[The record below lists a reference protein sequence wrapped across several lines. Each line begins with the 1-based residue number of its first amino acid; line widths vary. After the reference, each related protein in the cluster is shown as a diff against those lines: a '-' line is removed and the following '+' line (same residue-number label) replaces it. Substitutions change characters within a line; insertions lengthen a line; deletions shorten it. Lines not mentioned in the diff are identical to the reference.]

1 MRGVVLFKNT
11 CWKRR
16 TQRSRRSSCGRRLCL
31 DASRPALV
39 RANNSQ
45 GGSNRSEAGADQHLA
60 QGRGT
65 FGATGKAYA
74 PRVRPQAASLR
85 RFEPVSIFGSGNSGL
100 LVRGAAFLSI
110 RDLRF
115 GGVMSDPLSVPFNCP
130 NCGAKYE
137 IVRVEAP
144 PQWMADRDI
153 KCVSCGGSLQGRH
166 GMFVLK
172 YFLVERPRRIR
183 QKR

>member
-16 TQRSRRSSCGRRLCL
+16 TQRSRRPHEDRRLCL

-65 FGATGKAYA
+65 FGATGNAYA

-85 RFEPVSIFGSGNSGL
+85 RSNRSVYSARVIRVCRSVGRPSFRLEICDSVVLCLIHYLCHSTVPTAGPSTKLFGSKP
-100 LVRGAAFLSI
+100 R
-110 RDLRF
+110 
-115 GGVMSDPLSVPFNCP
+115 P
-130 NCGAKYE
+130 NGWQIATSN
-137 IVRVEAP
+137 A
-144 PQWMADRDI
+144 
-153 KCVSCGGSLQGRH
+153 
-166 GMFVLK
+166 
-172 YFLVERPRRIR
+172 
-183 QKR
+183 

>member
-1 MRGVVLFKNT
+1 MTLVFKAPSFKPT
-11 CWKRR
+11 PLIGPRR
-16 TQRSRRSSCGRRLCL
+16 EGGKPISITSPKAVGRSV
-31 DASRPALV
+31 RPATHTL
-39 RANNSQ
+39 
-45 GGSNRSEAGADQHLA
+45 
-60 QGRGT
+60 
-65 FGATGKAYA
+65 

-85 RFEPVSIFGSGNSGL
+85 RSNRSVYSARVIR
-100 LVRGAAFLSI
+100 VGAAFLSI

-137 IVRVEAP
+137 TVRVEAP

-172 YFLVERPRRIR
+172 YFLVEHPRRAR
-183 QKR
+183 GM